1 MGMGGLTDLEDL
13 DDGDS
18 SEGDGGPVADFRSR
32 RDPKTKTNATNT
44 SDGPS
49 PAAGQGQGT
58 KWWNKL
64 DLPRAIESTNMQA
77 SRSDDRVHEAVSGA
91 GGGKDHYH
99 HSPRSPADDD
109 QAGPGVGRQ
118 DIPTTSGERQR
129 SITSGETSSASY
141 GSGTGGGKGY
151 GSMGTSPALKA
162 SRSGSGRQR
171 GSGAGTGGGQRSGA
185 SSSQPGGTPKS
196 LGGTGKMTRSRSRSS
211 MIPPELRLPDS
222 SLDNDDD
229 DESGGDL
236 GLGSANETGESGN
249 SPTTDEFGS
258 TTGLRGKS
266 KAKEDDR
273 GDDKNGS
280 VSRLTVPK
288 SHAAKGQD
296 RPKDTDLERSESR
309 ATTGADSSSGDED
322 GNVVARPPG
331 ANNHLQQIKS
341 LAARS
346 PRLDSAT
353 GPGRSPRLAGT
364 NTNGNGTGGIA
375 NMLKSPSMKARAGMP
390 ETGDRTMS
398 SRTLKASPSG
408 GSVNPRRLGVPSARF
423 PDTLQE
429 LYDMASPEELRFLQ
443 TLDNELEKVESF
455 YHDRES
461 DALKHS
467 NELKRQLDELAEH
480 RRVFHEAEEERM
492 QEGKV
497 KRYIDGAVEGVQKRI
512 PFVSTVIQIADPRAQ
527 TAAGPRDSQPAAT
540 GKRSGETDSSD
551 NGKEDGS
558 TTQHAGR
565 TANGSGV
572 ARNRTPMNGGR
583 ASFDPE
589 KYQRYKKKL
598 RTAILEFYKELEILK
613 NYRILNIT
621 GFKKALKKFE
631 KTARIKCIDLYM
643 DGKVAKRSFADG
655 QTVDR
660 LLKQMEDEFTLRFGA
675 SGCNFY
681 IQVVSY

>member
-1 MGMGGLTDLEDL
+1 M
-13 DDGDS
+13 
-18 SEGDGGPVADFRSR
+18 V
-32 RDPKTKTNATNT
+32 
-44 SDGPS
+44 
-49 PAAGQGQGT
+49 
-58 KWWNKL
+58 
-64 DLPRAIESTNMQA
+64 
-77 SRSDDRVHEAVSGA
+77 
-91 GGGKDHYH
+91 
-99 HSPRSPADDD
+99 
-109 QAGPGVGRQ
+109 
-118 DIPTTSGERQR
+118 
-129 SITSGETSSASY
+129 
-141 GSGTGGGKGY
+141 
-151 GSMGTSPALKA
+151 
-162 SRSGSGRQR
+162 
-171 GSGAGTGGGQRSGA
+171 
-185 SSSQPGGTPKS
+185 
-196 LGGTGKMTRSRSRSS
+196 
-211 MIPPELRLPDS
+211 PPELRLPDS

-229 DESGGDL
+229 EDESGGGDL
-236 GLGSANETGESGN
+236 GLGSANERGESGN
-249 SPTTDEFGS
+249 SPVTDEFGS

-266 KAKEDDR
+266 RAKE
-273 GDDKNGS
+273 GGLGNDKDGS
-280 VSRLTVPK
+280 SGSKLTVPG
-288 SHAAKGQD
+288 SHGVISKTQD
-296 RPKDTDLERSESR
+296 RSKDTDLERSESR
-309 ATTGADSSSGDED
+309 ATTAADSSSGDED

-331 ANNHLQQIKS
+331 TGANHLQHIKS
-341 LAARS
+341 LATRS
-346 PRLDSAT
+346 PRLDSVT

-364 NTNGNGTGGIA
+364 NTSGNGGIA
-375 NMLKSPSMKARAGMP
+375 NMLKSPSMKPRAGMP

-408 GSVNPRRLGVPSARF
+408 GSINPRRLGVPSARF
-423 PDTLQE
+423 PDSLQE

-480 RRVFHEAEEERM
+480 RRVFHEAEVERM
-492 QEGKV
+492 NEGKV

-512 PFVSTVIQIADPRAQ
+512 PFVSSVIQIADPRGQ
-527 TAAGPRDSQPAAT
+527 TTAGPQDSQSPAT

-558 TTQHAGR
+558 TTQHAGK

-572 ARNRTPMNGGR
+572 TRNRTPMNGGR

-675 SGCNFY
+675 SGCN
-681 IQVVSY
+681 VHGDVDSY